1 MADFEKFLKD
11 NNFSVSPKE
20 DKQPFVYSLFFSY
33 NATHQIATMEIS
45 QGDMRRARIM
55 DEYLSQNQDVSDT
68 NFMKMVK
75 EIKDEKFYQLLSHYP
90 TGQESAV
97 NDLIE
102 KGSLYFAERYNNN
115 QTRTMD
121 RQF

>member
-55 DEYLSQNQDVSDT
+55 DEYLSQNQDVMPKKFVGMVEKIPDK
-68 NFMKMVK
+68 NFYNLISK
-75 EIKDEKFYQLLSHYP
+75 YP

-102 KGSLYFAERYNNN
+102 KGSLYFAEQYDKQPKN
-115 QTRTMD
+115 MD
-121 RQF
+121 R